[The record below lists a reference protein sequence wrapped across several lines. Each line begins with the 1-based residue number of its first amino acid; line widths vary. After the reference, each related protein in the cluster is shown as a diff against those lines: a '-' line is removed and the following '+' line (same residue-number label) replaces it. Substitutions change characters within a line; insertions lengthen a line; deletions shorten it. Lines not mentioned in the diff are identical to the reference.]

1 MREASFYFKH
11 TDDSVRCFLCAHT
24 CHIAPG
30 ERGRCGVRENRNGSL
45 WSLVYG
51 RPVAQHVDPIEKKP
65 LYHFYPGS
73 LSYSYGTL
81 GCNFHC
87 LFCQNAD
94 IAHAPKNRQNIRV
107 NDVKPGEIVQE
118 ARETGCVS
126 IAATYTEPTIFME
139 YALDVA
145 KRGKESG
152 LKQVFVTNG
161 FMTPK
166 AVQAAV
172 ESIDAANVDLKSFRD
187 DFYVEECAGR
197 LKPVLKSIRS
207 LKEAGVWVEVTTLII
222 PDKND
227 DPGELREIAGFI
239 ASLGKEIPWHIS
251 AFHPTYRMTD
261 RPPTPAKTLFR
272 ARDIGLEEGLR
283 HVYCGNLP
291 GVEYRST
298 FCHGCGRK
306 LIDRTMGTAEV
317 VGLEAGRCMQCRET
331 LAGVGLS

>member
-51 RPVAQHVDPIEKKP
+51 RPVAQHIDPIEKKP

-73 LSYSYGTL
+73 LSYSYGTV

-94 IAHAPKNRQNIRV
+94 IAHAPKNRDNIRV
-107 NDVKPGEIVQE
+107 NDVKPEDIVRE
-118 ARETGCVS
+118 ARETGCYSV
-126 IAATYTEPTIFME
+126 AATYTEPTIFME
-139 YALDVA
+139 YALDIC
-145 KRGKESG
+145 RLGKEFD

-172 ESIDAANVDLKSFRD
+172 QCIDAANVDLKSFRNS
-187 DFYVEECAGR
+187 FYIEECAGR
-197 LKPVLKSIRS
+197 LAPVLKTIRS

-222 PDKND
+222 PGQND
-227 DPGELREIAGFI
+227 DPGELRDIAGFI
-239 ASLGKEIPWHIS
+239 ASLGAEIPWHIS
-251 AFHPTYRMTD
+251 AFHPAYRRTD

-272 ARDIGLEEGLR
+272 ARDIGLEAGLR
-283 HVYCGNLP
+283 YVYCGNLP
-291 GVEYRST
+291 GVEFRNTY
-298 FCHGCGRK
+298 CHGCGRK
-306 LIDRTMGTAEV
+306 LIDRTMGTADV
-317 VGLEAGRCMQCRET
+317 VGLKAGRCLQCRET
-331 LAGVGLS
+331 PAGVGLA